1 MFLPTCFVLYV
12 ALRLALILLVPVQ
25 PGSDAGWYLTRAF
38 TLLESGSYSE
48 NGLYTAYW
56 PIGYPGFLSL
66 LFKINGPSVL
76 AAQVANLIFASAS
89 FWLLYALAK
98 RLFADES
105 GARLAVLLL
114 TLYPNQIAYVPLLLT
129 EHMYTCVLLLG
140 CLVLLV
146 RKRWSSVVIAGF
158 LFGLATLVK
167 TQTIVVAPVLA
178 LFAGYH
184 RGSAH
189 PLLGA
194 LIKAVVVG
202 VIALAT
208 VSPWTY
214 RNYQVFGTFIL
225 VSTNGGMN
233 MLIGNNPS
241 VVGGY
246 AISVSEDDPLV
257 KAARFS
263 AADQVAADRR
273 ARELAWAWIMENP
286 AQFLSLVPKKVF
298 RLWAPDGEGEWEYQR
313 GAPSYEQNI
322 WAFQTVRIANQ
333 CFYLAILVLSA
344 GAFVRLVK
352 RRAAPELF
360 LGFVLAGLTTIQ
372 CIVLF
377 GQSRFHFPVMP
388 FLICYAAWIIN
399 TEWCRHDGAEER
411 QVVAPEID
419 R

>member
-25 PGSDAGWYLTRAF
+25 PGSDAGWYLGRAL
-38 TLLESGSYSE
+38 TLLESGHYSE

-66 LFKINGPSVL
+66 LFKISGPSIL
-76 AAQVANLIFASAS
+76 AAQVANLVFASAS

-105 GARLAVLLL
+105 VARLAVLLL
-114 TLYPNQIAYVPLLLT
+114 TLYPNHIAYVPVLLT
-129 EHMYTCVLLLG
+129 EHMYTCILLLG
-140 CLVLLV
+140 CLLLLV
-146 RKRWSSVVIAGF
+146 RKSWSSVVIAGF

-167 TQTIVVAPVLA
+167 TQTIVVAPALA

-184 RGSAH
+184 RGSAY
-189 PLLGA
+189 PLRGA
-194 LIKAVVVG
+194 LIRAVVVG
-202 VIALAT
+202 IVALAT

-225 VSTNGGMN
+225 VSTNGGMT
-233 MLIGNNPS
+233 MLTGNNPS
-241 VVGGY
+241 VVGDYGRNF
-246 AISVSEDDPLV
+246 SEDDPLV

-263 AADQVAADRR
+263 VADQVAADRR
-273 ARELAWAWIMENP
+273 ARELAWAWIRENP
-286 AQFLSLVPKKVF
+286 AQFLSLVPKKAF

-313 GAPSYEQNI
+313 GTPSYEQNV
-322 WAFQTVRIANQ
+322 WAFRTARIANQ

-344 GAFVRLVK
+344 WAFVRLVK
-352 RRAAPELF
+352 RRAPPEVF
-360 LGFVLAGLTTIQ
+360 LGFVLAALTTAL
-372 CIVLF
+372 CIVF
-377 GQSRFHFPVMP
+377 SGQSRYHFPVMP

-399 TEWCRHDGAEER
+399 AQWCRHGGAEER
-411 QVVAPEID
+411 QVVAPEIG